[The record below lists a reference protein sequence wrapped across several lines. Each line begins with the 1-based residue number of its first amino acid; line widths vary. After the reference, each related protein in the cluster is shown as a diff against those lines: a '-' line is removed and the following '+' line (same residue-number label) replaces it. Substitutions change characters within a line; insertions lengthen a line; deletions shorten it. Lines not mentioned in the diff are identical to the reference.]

1 MAFTEKIKQFVTGKN
16 QLERQ
21 QEAAATKQIR
31 SEVNAATFRQKRE
44 SAIKFA
50 QESEKLKFER
60 KLSELKKPRPS
71 MNSFNFISPRQTSF
85 DSITGTQR
93 TTPAVKSVRRKVSR
107 GGKGRSVSRSG
118 RTVIITRQ
126 VVNPIRRRQRSS
138 PIRRRQRVTTVPQK
152 QERFNPIGGFFENR

>member
-107 GGKGRSVSRSG
+107 GG
-118 RTVIITRQ
+118 RTV
-126 VVNPIRRRQRSS
+126 IRRRQRSS